1 MGGEQDQF
9 KIMLKIKNF
18 INGEYQ
24 DPIEGNYIDN
34 YEPGTGKV
42 YSAIPNSSQ
51 ADLDQAVLAAKEA
64 LPKWS
69 TMAIDKRSRIL
80 HRLADL
86 IEENLEDL
94 AKAES
99 RDNGKPLTLA
109 RSVDIPRAST
119 NFRFYASSIVNF
131 SSQSHIA
138 EGFMV
143 NYTRRAPI
151 GIVGCI
157 SPWNLPLYLFSWKIA
172 PALAMGN
179 CVIAKPSELTPMTAY
194 LLGDLANK
202 AGMPNGVL
210 NILHGEGKGIGQA
223 IVEHQSTKAISFTG
237 GTTTGK
243 IVGATAA
250 QQFKK
255 VSLEL
260 GGKNPNLVFADC
272 DLEEAV
278 KMSVK
283 SSFTNQGEIC
293 LCGSRILIESAIYD
307 EFKRRFLEE
316 VRKLKVG
323 DPKEEKSNM
332 GALVSE
338 DHLQKVDSYVQ
349 LAKEEGGTILHGGNR
364 LDKEGYYYEP
374 TVIEGLD
381 ETCRT
386 NLEEIF
392 GPVVTLNPFDSE
404 EEAIRVANSTRYG
417 LSCTIWT
424 TNLKRAHRVAHAI
437 RSGIIWVNCWLLRDL
452 RTPFGGMKD
461 SGIGREGGEEALRF
475 FSEPQNVC
483 IKL

>member
-1 MGGEQDQF
+1 MEKAQ
-9 KIMLKIKNF
+9 NF
-18 INGEYQ
+18 INGEYC
-24 DPIEGNYIDN
+24 DPIKGQYIDN
-34 YEPGTGKV
+34 VEPGKGKV
-42 YSAIPNSSQ
+42 FAQIPNSTQ
-51 ADLDQAVLAAKEA
+51 EDLEKAVDAAKNA
-64 LPKWS
+64 FPIWS
-69 TMAIDKRSRIL
+69 AMSVDKRSRIL
-80 HRLADL
+80 HKLADL
-86 IEENLEDL
+86 IEANLEEL
-94 AKAES
+94 ALMES
-99 RDNGKPLTLA
+99 RDNGKPLWLA
-109 RSVDIPRAST
+109 KAVDIPRAST
-119 NFRFYASSIVNF
+119 NFRFYASAIVNF
-131 SSQSHIA
+131 STEAQIS

-194 LLGDLANK
+194 MLGKLANE
-202 AGMPNGVL
+202 AGMPAGVL

-223 IVEHQSTKAISFTG
+223 IVEHQATKAISFTG
-237 GTTTGK
+237 GTATGK
-243 IVGATAA
+243 IVGATAS

-260 GGKNPNLVFADC
+260 GGKNPNIIFADC
-272 DLEEAV
+272 DLEDAV
-278 KMSVK
+278 KTSVK

-293 LCGSRILIESAIYD
+293 LCGSRILIEDAIYD
-307 EFKRRFLEE
+307 EFKEKFLAECK
-316 VRKLKVG
+316 KLVVG
-323 DPKEEKSNM
+323 DPMDEGSNL

-338 DHLQKVDSYVQ
+338 GHLNKVDSYVQ

-364 LDKEGYYYEP
+364 LEKEGFYYEP

-381 ETCRT
+381 ENCRT

-392 GPVVTLNPFDSE
+392 GPVVTLNRFKTES
-404 EEAIRVANSTRYG
+404 EAIEVANSTRYG
-417 LSCTIWT
+417 LSCTLWT
-424 TNLKRAHRVAHAI
+424 SDLKKAHRVSHAVQ
-437 RSGIIWVNCWLLRDL
+437 SGIIWVNCWLVRDL

-461 SGIGREGGEEALRF
+461 SGIGREGGNEALRF